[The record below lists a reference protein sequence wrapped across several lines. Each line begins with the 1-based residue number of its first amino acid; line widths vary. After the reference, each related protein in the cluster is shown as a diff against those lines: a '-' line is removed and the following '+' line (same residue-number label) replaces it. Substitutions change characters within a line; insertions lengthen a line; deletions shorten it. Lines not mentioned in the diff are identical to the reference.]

1 MAFKLNFNRLNYA
14 IFSSHTHFYNAPVFK
29 QSMGPLA
36 GYGHSLHR
44 INLRDDSSSLI
55 WSPSHADYFIE
66 GLHSINGIMTDANNE
81 HLVWVSSTSA
91 CKMWALDVRHR
102 PAKVVVS
109 WSLPSLCDDIGS
121 QLPVSGIFGRGVIFS
136 QPASIHS
143 MPMND
148 ASPVMFSVKKDP
160 TTSVLVVHQLP
171 SQLPRF
177 QAKSLESAGF
187 QEGSHSSIAS
197 SAVLPLP
204 DISGSVF
211 NIGLATVHCSVLTCL
226 NEKQRRLLDYRIPPA
241 HVTYVIT
248 MTSLGDMYC
257 HTLLEANAAEQS
269 LAQQYPGLPIGTK
282 AIPFPGKLN
291 NTPAIPGH
299 LSITLN
305 NKFPIPSSAITPH
318 IILKSDDCCP
328 FKSYDIKDILNREP
342 LPEMR
347 LPEPD
352 DSTEQSFEYKAPRS
366 MYDLRSSSV
375 TNHSDFDISSTTFRV
390 ACCHGEKNDC
400 DINSK
405 SAFHPFPRFGMVL
418 PTEVHSRTSSHCR
431 NNKHHI
437 TLDPKHL
444 AVSTCAEKQAG
455 GYDSSDESG
464 KNSRPLS
471 TSAPVGKRP
480 NEELDLDI
488 FNNLQ
493 ASYFRKDD
501 ANEFEFGAVKYES
514 SSDSE

>member
-1 MAFKLNFNRLNYA
+1 
-14 IFSSHTHFYNAPVFK
+14 
-29 QSMGPLA
+29 
-36 GYGHSLHR
+36 
-44 INLRDDSSSLI
+44 
-55 WSPSHADYFIE
+55 
-66 GLHSINGIMTDANNE
+66 MTDANNE

-160 TTSVLVVHQLP
+160 TTSVLGVHQLP
-171 SQLPRF
+171 SQLTRF

-187 QEGSHSSIAS
+187 QEGSNSSIAR
-197 SAVLPLP
+197 SAVFTLP

-211 NIGLATVHCSVLTCL
+211 NIGLATIHCSVQTCL

-299 LSITLN
+299 LNITLN
-305 NKFPIPSSAITPH
+305 NKFPISSSAITPH

-342 LPEMR
+342 LPEIR
-347 LPEPD
+347 LQEPD
-352 DSTEQSFEYKAPRS
+352 DSIEQAFEYKAPRS
-366 MYDLRSSSV
+366 MYDLRR
-375 TNHSDFDISSTTFRV
+375 HS
-390 ACCHGEKNDC
+390 
-400 DINSK
+400 
-405 SAFHPFPRFGMVL
+405 FPRFGMVL
-418 PTEVHSRTSSHCR
+418 PTEIDGHSSSHRR
-431 NNKHHI
+431 NNTRHI
-437 TLDPKHL
+437 ALHPSHL
-444 AVSTCAEKQAG
+444 TVSTCAEKQAG

-464 KNSRPLS
+464 KNSIPLS
-471 TSAPVGKRP
+471 TSAPVGKRL

-501 ANEFEFGAVKYES
+501 ADEFEFGAVKNES

>member
-160 TTSVLVVHQLP
+160 TTSVLGVHQLP
-171 SQLPRF
+171 SQLTRF

-187 QEGSHSSIAS
+187 QEGSNSSIAR
-197 SAVLPLP
+197 SAVFTLP

-211 NIGLATVHCSVLTCL
+211 NIGLATIHCSVQTCL

-257 HTLLEANAAEQS
+257 HTLLETNAAEQS
-269 LAQQYPGLPIGTK
+269 QAQQYPGLPVGTK
-282 AIPFPGKLN
+282 AIPFPGNLN
-291 NTPAIPGH
+291 TTPAIPGH
-299 LSITLN
+299 LNITLN

-342 LPEMR
+342 LPEIR
-347 LPEPD
+347 LQEPD
-352 DSTEQSFEYKAPRS
+352 DSTEQAFECKAPCS
-366 MYDLRSSSV
+366 MYDLRNASV
-375 TNHSDFDISSTTFRV
+375 TNHSDFDTSSTTFRV
-390 ACCHGEKNDC
+390 ACCHGANDC

-405 SAFHPFPRFGMVL
+405 SAVHSFPRFGMVL
-418 PTEVHSRTSSHCR
+418 PTEIDGHSSSHRR
-431 NNKHHI
+431 NNTRHI
-437 TLDPKHL
+437 ALHPSHL
-444 AVSTCAEKQAG
+444 TVSTCAEKQAG

-464 KNSRPLS
+464 KNSIPLS
-471 TSAPVGKRP
+471 TSAPVGKRL

-501 ANEFEFGAVKYES
+501 ADEFEFGAVKNES